1 MVELTSGDFRKMLIS
16 GAKLLEIN
24 RPLVD
29 SLNVF
34 PVPDG
39 DTGTN
44 MSLTFS
50 MAVQELGK
58 LNSNASVAE
67 CATAFSKGALKGA
80 LGNSGVVRKF
90 SKDSQLLRRKIKTY
104 LSLLMNSRRR

>member
-50 MAVQELGK
+50 MAVQELGEIE
-58 LNSNASVAE
+58 LE
-67 CATAFSKGALKGA
+67 CKRCGVCDGVFKGRA
-80 LGNSGVVRKF
+80 
-90 SKDSQLLRRKIKTY
+90 QRR
-104 LSLLMNSRRR
+104 SRQFGRYQFANFQRIRGCCDGK